1 MNKFSTVYIFMKCIN
16 VVLKNEGG
24 LVDNPSDPGGLTN
37 MGICRLFYPNL
48 DIRNLTRDE
57 VVEIYFN
64 DYWLKMN
71 LIDIFDEN
79 LILQI
84 FDFGVNTRSKRY
96 GFNTALKAIQRIVN
110 AKQDG
115 VVGSKTIGLI
125 NKSSNDLVSL
135 YKQERRKYYYDL
147 VRRKPKM
154 KIFLNGWLR
163 RVDHCKF

>member
-1 MNKFSTVYIFMKCIN
+1 MKCIN

-115 VVGSKTIGLI
+115 VVGPKTIGLI

-135 YKQERRKYYYDL
+135 YEQERRKYYYDL